1 MSYDDSL
8 REMVE
13 RTKEN
18 TIAQAMIDVAREH
31 QIKVAPWRRSKDAS
45 YSSPLRSAPHRSAP

>member
-1 MSYDDSL
+1 
-8 REMVE
+8 MVE

-18 TIAQAMIDVAREH
+18 TIAQAMIDVEREH
-31 QIKVAPWRRSKDAS
+31 QIKVAPWRRSKAAS